1 MSTDSQ
7 TPLPPRWAE
16 SLLRMLLSPADRD
29 SVSGDLLEEY
39 RESIVPT
46 LGAKAYAWYVRQ
58 VAGYAL
64 RKAWLWG
71 ALVGAIL
78 VARYLVDSL
87 DPVRYTPG
95 VVHPR
100 SAIMSYAL
108 MATFAWASAWQTW
121 RTGHLRSGMLVAV
134 ATAACGGVLSAAGT
148 VACLAVWHD
157 AETLRAVQGS
167 GGLAEALWGVPL
179 LLVPIGLITGT
190 IGAMAGRLAHAL
202 AYYGT
207 SRRKSKTV

>member
-1 MSTDSQ
+1 MSTDSP
-7 TPLPPRWAE
+7 TTLPPRWAE
-16 SLLRMLLSPADRD
+16 SLLRMLLSAEHRE

-39 RESIVPT
+39 RESIVPAR
-46 LGAKAYAWYVRQ
+46 GADGWYVRQ
-58 VAGYAL
+58 VAGYL
-64 RKAWLWG
+64 IRRAWMWG

-78 VARYLVDSL
+78 VARYLIDSL

-108 MATFAWASAWQTW
+108 MATFASASAWWTW
-121 RTGHLRSGMLVAV
+121 RTGHLRSGVLVAL
-134 ATAACGGVLSAAGT
+134 ATAVCGGALSAGGT
-148 VACLAVWHD
+148 LACLAIWHD

-167 GGLAEALWGVPL
+167 GGLAEALWGVPF

-190 IGAMAGRLAHAL
+190 MGAIAGRLANAVI
-202 AYYGT
+202 YGA
-207 SRRKSKTV
+207 RRHMKNA